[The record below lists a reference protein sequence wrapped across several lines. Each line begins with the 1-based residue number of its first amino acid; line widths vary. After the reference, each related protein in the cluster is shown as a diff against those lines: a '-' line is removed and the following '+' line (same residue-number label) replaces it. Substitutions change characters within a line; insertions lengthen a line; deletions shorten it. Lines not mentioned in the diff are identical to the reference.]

1 MENLK
6 KSNLLNSVIAI
17 FCLSVCLL
25 ITIPIGLELDSLFA
39 CCLLLLVTVVSYF
52 VMGLSIQKKINEYIV
67 SEIERNKNKHVE
79 QFFRYMDRDSQFNR
93 NVLKRDIPIIDDNN
107 KEIGEQ
113 TIYSALRDKYY
124 KFIK

>member
-6 KSNLLNSVIAI
+6 KSKLLTSVIAI

-25 ITIPIGLELDSLFA
+25 IAIPIGLELDSLFA

-52 VMGLSIQKKINEYIV
+52 VMGLSIQKKIDEYIV

-79 QFFRYMDRDSQFNR
+79 QFFRFMEKDSQFKR
-93 NVLKRDIPIIDDNN
+93 NVLIRDIPIIDDNN

>member
-17 FCLSVCLL
+17 FSLSVCLL
-25 ITIPIGLELDSLFA
+25 IVIPIGLELDSLFA

-67 SEIERNKNKHVE
+67 SEIKRNKNKHVE
-79 QFFRYMDRDSQFNR
+79 EFFRYMDKDSQFNR
-93 NVLKRDIPIIDDNN
+93 NVLKREIPIINDDN
-107 KEIGEQ
+107 EEVGEQ
-113 TIYSALRDKYY
+113 TIYSALRNEYY

>member
-17 FCLSVCLL
+17 FSLSVCLL

-79 QFFRYMDRDSQFNR
+79 QFFRYMDRDSQFKR
-93 NVLKRDIPIIDDNN
+93 NVLIRDIPIIDDNN

>member
-79 QFFRYMDRDSQFNR
+79 QFFRYMDRDSQFKR
-93 NVLKRDIPIIDDNN
+93 NVLIRDIPIIDDNN